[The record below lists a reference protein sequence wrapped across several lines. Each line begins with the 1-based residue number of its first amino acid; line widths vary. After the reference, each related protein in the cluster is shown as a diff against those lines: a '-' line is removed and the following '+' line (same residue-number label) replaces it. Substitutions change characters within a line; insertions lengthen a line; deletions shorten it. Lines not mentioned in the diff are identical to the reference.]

1 MQKVMKLSSLSK
13 FFLLFFISCQ
23 DPIDETVDTSW
34 SIIHKKIFKPNCSN
48 CHMIGSAIEKQS
60 GLDLSSI
67 ESHDQLIGI
76 SPKNKAAREDGLFI
90 VSSEGGMK
98 GLTQSYLWEKINA
111 YDQDHFLNDHSE
123 YGQLMPPGGN
133 FLTDGELQFVR
144 LWIEAGAPKTGI
156 VVDEEVLLNK
166 NRYEEEAFKKLDVPK
181 NGIQLHLGPFE
192 VQPNFEREFFQFT
205 ELDID
210 DDIYVNRIEVEMRRG
225 SHHFLLYTFDL
236 NTPGNA
242 LPIINQI
249 RELRNENGI
258 INLSTLYQMQFHKF
272 FAGTQWSRLNYIL
285 PEGVALKIP
294 KGTGLDQN
302 SHYVNRTDSVVI
314 GEVYTNIHTIEK
326 NQVEHVAELFAFNN
340 TDIFLPSKKVTTIN
354 KKFMLDEK
362 YYIGQV
368 FSHAHEKMQEFSVE
382 IVGGKRNGELIYW
395 TNDWEHPPILNFNP
409 PIEINP
415 GEGLELKVTYNNR
428 SSTPATFGYK
438 STDEMMILFGWYY
451 K

>member
-67 ESHDQLIGI
+67 EYHDQLIGI
-76 SPKNKAAREDGLFI
+76 SPKNKAAREDGLLI

-111 YDQDHFLNDHSE
+111 YDQDHFLNDHPE

-144 LWIEAGAPKTGI
+144 MWIEAGAPKTGI
-156 VVDEEVLLNK
+156 VVDEELLLNT

-192 VQPNFEREFFQFT
+192 VKPNFEREFFQFT

-249 RELRNENGI
+249 RELRNESGI

-340 TDIFLPSKKVTTIN
+340 TDIFLPSKKVTTLTE
-354 KKFMLDEK
+354 KFMLDEK

-368 FSHAHEKMQEFSVE
+368 FSHAHEKMEEFSVE

-428 SSTPATFGYK
+428 SSAPATFGYK